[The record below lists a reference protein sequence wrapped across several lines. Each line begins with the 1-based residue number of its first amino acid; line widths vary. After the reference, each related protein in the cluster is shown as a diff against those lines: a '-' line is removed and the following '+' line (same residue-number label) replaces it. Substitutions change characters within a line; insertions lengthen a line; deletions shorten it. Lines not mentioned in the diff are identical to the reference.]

1 MADYTDEEKQ
11 AIAKFRS
18 HFREIKTARIGWA
31 IRAELE
37 KHNDA
42 LWKKQ
47 REMEDQEHHKE
58 MMKLPDGTRVLVK
71 FGSKANNMGTI
82 YGRGKK
88 YIYVKLD
95 NGERWKFPT
104 RNLTVKVND
113 KLEKMTAE
121 SNQMFQPLM
130 KLFNEEVSKT

>member
-11 AIAKFRS
+11 AIAKFKR
-18 HFREIKTARIGWA
+18 HFREIRTARIGWA
-31 IRAELE
+31 IRADLE

-47 REMEDQEHHKE
+47 RDTEDQEHHKD

-71 FGSKANNMGTI
+71 FGSKANNLGAI
-82 YGRGKK
+82 YGRGNK
-88 YIYVKLD
+88 YVYVKLD

-104 RNLTVKVND
+104 RSLTVKIDD

-130 KLFNEEVSKT
+130 RLFNETAKES

>member
-1 MADYTDEEKQ
+1 MADYTDDEKQ
-11 AIAKFRS
+11 AIAKFKR

-37 KHNDA
+37 KHNDT

-71 FGSKANNMGTI
+71 FGSKANNLGTI
-82 YGRGKK
+82 YGRGNK

-95 NGERWKFPT
+95 NGERWKFPS
-104 RNLTVKVND
+104 RHLTVKVED

-130 KLFNEEVSKT
+130 RLFNETVKES